1 VPTSSSSGATGSL
14 AGTARVFLSFA
25 HSGESI
31 ARELAEMLREQGV
44 DVVNA
49 DIAPGDS
56 LAESIGRAV
65 QSADYFVPIISSGYT
80 QSGWT
85 SYELAAALGARDG
98 RELRGIVPILADQ
111 HAEVPMLLRPF
122 KYVDYTIGDDR
133 YENVKHLAD
142 GLLKGRSSSLK
153 KGLAEELLERANFEE
168 KLLLFEQVAQSRQR
182 NHQLYR
188 FLKAGVVATSLLGC
202 IAALVTVFV
211 ASPSSNWLTIVL
223 SVTIGSFVAFTFD
236 MLRDYVAARTRLH
249 RRERGSISND

>member
-98 RELRGIVPILADQ
+98 R
-111 HAEVPMLLRPF
+111 EVPMLLRPF